1 MSVGEVL
8 RQLQQAREHADR
20 ARAMIRSAL
29 EEVSRADVL
38 VRESLRGVSDQTL
51 IGVVD
56 RTRQQLVDAGQ
67 GTTETTVR
75 IDETIARLGGR
86 GNW

>member
-1 MSVGEVL
+1 MSL
-8 RQLQQAREHADR
+8 ADR

-29 EEVSRADVL
+29 EEMSRADAL

-56 RTRQQLVDAGQ
+56 RTRQQLVDAGA
-67 GTTETTVR
+67 
-75 IDETIARLGGR
+75 ARDQLHSQPR
-86 GNW
+86 DNFAI